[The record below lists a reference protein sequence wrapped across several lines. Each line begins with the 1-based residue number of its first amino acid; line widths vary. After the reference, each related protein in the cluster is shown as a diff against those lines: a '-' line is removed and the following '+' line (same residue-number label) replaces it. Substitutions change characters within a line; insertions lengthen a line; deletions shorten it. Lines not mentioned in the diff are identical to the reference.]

1 MKKFLLSLAAVAM
14 SATAAFAGTVTFD
27 FTVPSSLGSD
37 FSDIPTKVPSDA
49 SDSEKSIVI
58 TQNVIVRDGVTLS
71 FSAPETATATNSPR
85 LFYGSGNSE
94 GWTLRF
100 YKDNSFII
108 STNGESI
115 SKIDFEGTNIGKDW
129 TVSTGKIENNAWS
142 ATEAVS
148 SVIFG
153 KSATGNNPAIKS
165 ITVYFGS
172 DVEIPDTPEAPKGTI
187 TVSEA
192 LKLITDGYEGAATVK
207 GYVTSIT
214 EISTQYGN
222 ATYAIADAAGGTPT
236 LQIYRGLYLNGENFT
251 SEDQL
256 KVGDQVEVQGDLVNY
271 KGNTPQFNTGS
282 KLLSINGTTT
292 GGGNTGGGNTG
303 GDEPGNDG
311 NVLNVNDAKNIDG
324 TFNEEKLK
332 DDGSVQTAANY
343 QPLKSFELGGY
354 TFSFTSTN
362 ENASSQPAYYYATST
377 NATQQATVR
386 VYNGTT
392 MTITGAAGTHIT
404 KIAFTG
410 SNLGKDAAF
419 TCSNGTFEFNGNNA
433 TWTGSSDYVNIT
445 ANASWRISAV
455 EITSEN
461 GSGDNTGN
469 QPGTGGDNPGGNEPD
484 QPEKPTG
491 TSVTFDFT
499 QPSTLGL
506 GLSDAG
512 QEQDEV
518 VLTGLSISNEK
529 VKMTF
534 SAPED
539 ASSQPRLYYG
549 SGNSAGWT
557 LRFYKDSEFIVAAD
571 QGYRIS
577 AIEFNGTNIGKDWS
591 MSTGAIDGTTWSVS
605 EPVPSVTFSKTAT
618 GNNPAIKSMTVYY
631 TLSTG
636 VETAVVEEGEAIYFN
651 LQGAR
656 VMNPERGIYV
666 KVQNGKAVKVVK

>member
-27 FTVPSSLGSD
+27 FV
-37 FSDIPTKVPSDA
+37 
-49 SDSEKSIVI
+49 
-58 TQNVIVRDGVTLS
+58 N
-71 FSAPETATATNSPR
+71 ETYGLDRWNADMD
-85 LFYGSGNSE
+85 GSGGYLE
-94 GWTLRF
+94 
-100 YKDNSFII
+100 
-108 STNGESI
+108 NG
-115 SKIDFEGTNIGKDW
+115 
-129 TVSTGKIENNAWS
+129 
-142 ATEAVS
+142 
-148 SVIFG
+148 
-153 KSATGNNPAIKS
+153 KS
-165 ITVYFGS
+165 ITSEGVTITFGTADNSWRLWTDGIREYNKNSPSFTVTAGGQNVTGVSWTVVSGATFALQGTTDNITSWQGSESSVTFVGTATSNKAVKTITVTFGS
-172 DVEIPDTPEAPKGTI
+172 DQLDTPTTPEAPQGTI

-236 LQIYRGLYLNGENFT
+236 LQIYRGAYLNGEKFT

-271 KGNTPQFNTGS
+271 NGNTPQFTTGS

-332 DDGSVQTAANY
+332 DDGTVQTAANY

-377 NATQQATVR
+377 NANQQATVR
-386 VYNGTT
+386 IYTGTT

-410 SNLGKDAAF
+410 TSLGKDAAF

-433 TWTGSSDYVNIT
+433 TWTGSSDFVNIT

-461 GSGDNTGN
+461 GPGDNTGN

-484 QPEKPTG
+484 EPDQPEKPTG
-491 TSVTFDFT
+491 TNVTFDFT

-549 SGNSAGWT
+549 TGNSAGWT